1 MIPHA
6 DIVIKVSIGQTS
18 FKGHFN
24 LTRQIESRHSPSTP
38 GSSAK
43 KCRTKVTPKRN
54 MSEMPLKQYQY
65 KQSQYWNSQQSEI
78 LGSAHRQPQND
89 GLQDPQTQNMSQTNQ
104 GDKDEDVIEIIDDDD
119 DVEDNVVEIPE
130 RIPKK
135 KVIQVKVEDE
145 SEISALKT
153 LGFRVCS

>member
-1 MIPHA
+1 
-6 DIVIKVSIGQTS
+6 
-18 FKGHFN
+18 
-24 LTRQIESRHSPSTP
+24 
-38 GSSAK
+38 
-43 KCRTKVTPKRN
+43 
-54 MSEMPLKQYQY
+54 
-65 KQSQYWNSQQSEI
+65 
-78 LGSAHRQPQND
+78 
-89 GLQDPQTQNMSQTNQ
+89 MSQTNQ